1 MLIKTFSRLLGV
13 KSEEEIRKI
22 QNYLC
27 NNTPVFCNV
36 SIIVMSALAYFEK
49 GLLKY
54 HAKAVKAT
62 ISIIETNYTIVTFVT
77 KSGKEYT
84 INPFSVFYNHPDTAQ
99 DYRRRFTELSEQLAN
114 YCGDFIKFDAE
125 NLKIY
130 IG

>member
-1 MLIKTFSRLLGV
+1 MCV

-22 QNYLC
+22 QNYLFS
-27 NNTPVFCNV
+27 NTPVFYNV
-36 SIIVMSALAYFEK
+36 SIDVMSALAYFEK

-62 ISIIETNYTIVTFVT
+62 ISIIEANYTVVTFVT
-77 KSGKEYT
+77 KNGKEYT
-84 INPFSVFYNHPDTAQ
+84 IKPFSVFYNHPDTEA
-99 DYRRRFTELSEQLAN
+99 DYRKRFTELSEQLADF
-114 YCGDFIKFDAE
+114 CGDFIKFDAE